1 MYFIIGLSCKSNIF
15 IIYMQTF
22 TNFLQKSCT
31 PYGRAKREGR
41 ILHRPCTSYAGLRPA
56 YYQVKPAMRV
66 YKKNFGHQ
74 HFDKL
79 SDRYFYDSI

>member
-1 MYFIIGLSCKSNIF
+1 
-15 IIYMQTF
+15 MQTF
-22 TNFLQKSCT
+22 TNFLQKNCT
-31 PYGRAKREGR
+31 QSGVQRERGR
-41 ILHRPCTSYAGLRPA
+41 ILHRPCTRYARLRPA

-79 SDRYFYDSI
+79 NDRYFYLSI